1 MNPTDEYI
9 LDAFKQQG
17 LLSGEMVAEITTEV
31 EAEGE
36 SLVGDKEL
44 AVMNGVLAKTG
55 MPETEVVNFLA
66 SELNMDAVDLAQ
78 VNPTEDIISLLTPEW
93 ARKYEAFPIGATGA
107 EIEIV
112 FGNPLDQDGYDN
124 LTHLLGKTINPKVAY
139 RGSVLAAIDEAY
151 GAAEDRKM
159 KDFFSGMG
167 DEEIEIGDGVK
178 PEDVSEEDAP
188 IIKYV
193 HSVIKDALEMRASD
207 IHMEPLEKKFRIRFR
222 VDGKLREQQDP
233 PKRLQP
239 SIISRTKLM
248 ANVSL
253 AEKRVPL
260 DGRINVKVGEKV
272 IDLRVSTLPTVHGES
287 IVMRILDK
295 ESLSLGLPQL
305 GFFSDDQSTFEKVIA
320 LPDGI
325 FLVTGPTGSGKST
338 TLYSALNVINKP
350 DRKIIT
356 VEDPVEYE
364 VAGINQVQV
373 RTEVGMT
380 FSAALRSML
389 RQAPNIVM
397 VGEIRDLETAEI
409 AINASLTGHM
419 VFSTLHTNDAPSSVS
434 RLIDMGVKPF
444 LVSASLRA
452 ALAQRL
458 VRSICQ
464 GCKEPYQPSN
474 NELNI
479 LGVTE
484 EQAST
489 ASFMHGAGC
498 AKCGGSGF
506 RGRKGVFEIFVVNQ
520 EIEEMIYHN
529 VSIVDLR
536 KKAREMGMRS
546 MREDGFRK
554 VLAGVT
560 TLDEV
565 LMVTTAEE

>member
-1 MNPTDEYI
+1 MNPTDEFI
-9 LDAFKQQG
+9 LDAFKEQG
-17 LLSGEMVAEITTEV
+17 ILSDETLAEITAEV
-31 EAEGE
+31 ESQGN
-36 SLVGDKEL
+36 SLIGDKDV
-44 AVMNGVLAKTG
+44 AIMNGVLEKTG
-55 MPETEVVNFLA
+55 MPEAEVVNFLA
-66 SELNMDAVDLAQ
+66 GELNMDAVDLSTL
-78 VNPTEDIISLLTPEW
+78 NPTAEVVSILTPEW
-93 ARKYEAFPIGATGA
+93 ARKYEAFPIGATGS

-124 LTHLLGKTINPKVAY
+124 LTHLLGKMINPKVAY
-139 RGSVLAAIDEAY
+139 RGTVLAAIDEAY

-159 KDFFSGMG
+159 EDFFGNAG
-167 DEEIEIGDGVK
+167 ADDIEIGDGVK

-193 HSVIKDALEMRASD
+193 HSIIKDALDSRASD

-222 VDGKLREQQDP
+222 IDGKLREQPDP

-260 DGRINVKVGEKV
+260 DGRINVKVGEKS

-305 GFFSDDQSTFEKVIA
+305 GFFSDDQTTFESVIG

-338 TLYSALNVINKP
+338 TLYSALNVINTP

-464 GCKEPYQPSN
+464 NCKEPYTPSA
-474 NELNI
+474 NELSI
-479 LGVTE
+479 LGVSE
-484 EQAST
+484 DQASSAT
-489 ASFMHGAGC
+489 FMHGAGC
-498 AKCGGSGF
+498 DKCGKSGF

-529 VSIVDLR
+529 VSIVELR
-536 KKAREMGMRS
+536 KKSREMGMRT

-565 LMVTTAEE
+565 LMVTTAED

>member
-17 LLSGEMVAEITTEV
+17 LLSGDMVAEITAEV

-159 KDFFSGMG
+159 KDFFGGMG
-167 DEEIEIGDGVK
+167 DDEIEIGDGVK

-464 GCKEPYQPSN
+464 GCKEPYQPGD

-498 AKCGGSGF
+498 AKCGESGF

>member
-17 LLSGEMVAEITTEV
+17 LLSGDMVAEITAEV

-159 KDFFSGMG
+159 KDFFGGMG
-167 DEEIEIGDGVK
+167 DDEIEIGDGVK

-373 RTEVGMT
+373 RNEVGMT
-380 FSAALRSML
+380 FSAGLRSML

-464 GCKEPYQPSN
+464 GCKEPHKPGD

-498 AKCGGSGF
+498 AKCGESGF